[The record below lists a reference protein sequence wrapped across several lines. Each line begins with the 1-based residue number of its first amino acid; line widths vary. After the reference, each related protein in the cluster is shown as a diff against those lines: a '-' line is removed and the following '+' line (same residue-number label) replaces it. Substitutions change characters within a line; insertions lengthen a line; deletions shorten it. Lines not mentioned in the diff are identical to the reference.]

1 MAGLAAADAL
11 HAAGLETTVIEAAPD
26 VGGLARA
33 IRVNGE
39 PIEAFYH
46 HIFPQDHETIA
57 LASRLGMADRIE
69 WLHGSMAVLHQ
80 GRVFP
85 FDSPLDLLRFTP
97 LSLPARLRL
106 GVGTVSAIV
115 ARDLRSMDDQAS
127 GTHGPRRFGRAGY
140 DLLWR
145 PMLEA
150 KFGQDAGSVPL
161 AWLASR
167 IRQRAAARRVTGDRL
182 GYFWGSLGTLS
193 TAYAED
199 LRRQGARI
207 ETGTRVGRLHRDGH
221 RWVADVEG
229 PGGPSRHEGDV
240 VVAALSGQILAR
252 ITELPR
258 DYLETVSAIDYRGVV
273 CVLLELT
280 RPLSKHYW
288 VNVTDRLGLGC
299 VGVIEHTNL
308 VPPDRYGGRHLVYL
322 AHYVSRE
329 DPAWGARVD
338 ELIDAVEPA
347 FRALNGDYRRDW
359 VVDAHVSREPFAQPV
374 PQVGGPMPSLSSH
387 PGLPGLGHAS
397 LAHVYPAD
405 RGVSLALRLG
415 RATAAQALASVGQ
428 RTSVAAPHA
437 LAGTERP

>member
-11 HAAGLETTVIEAAPD
+11 HAAGLATTLIEAAPD

-97 LSLPARLRL
+97 LSLPARLHL
-106 GVGTVSAIV
+106 GIGTVSAIV

-127 GTHGPRRFGRAGY
+127 GTYGPRRFGRAGY

-150 KFGQDAGSVPL
+150 KFGQEGARHVPL

-182 GYFWGSLGTLS
+182 GYFRGSLGTLS

-199 LRRQGARI
+199 LRRQGVRI

-322 AHYVSRE
+322 AH
-329 DPAWGARVD
+329 
-338 ELIDAVEPA
+338 
-347 FRALNGDYRRDW
+347 
-359 VVDAHVSREPFAQPV
+359 
-374 PQVGGPMPSLSSH
+374 
-387 PGLPGLGHAS
+387 
-397 LAHVYPAD
+397 
-405 RGVSLALRLG
+405 
-415 RATAAQALASVGQ
+415 
-428 RTSVAAPHA
+428 
-437 LAGTERP
+437 